1 MILMGKDI
9 RAWSAVVVACH
20 AIDISF
26 STTYSASIRC
36 TSSLL
41 RIKCPRHKL
50 LSYRYSAPPR
60 AMSRLLERVRQVNTG
75 ERCTRHCRM
84 DIACTASHVIGPRRQ
99 GNLWDDVFLLVDLS
113 FVSGTKPSTSSFR
126 ATLMECFPF
135 YSLRVAPY
143 STLCSSTKT
152 TL

>member
-1 MILMGKDI
+1 MSSRFRHAVSRGFERRLKRLPPACTTSSNLLTEMLMSAFERLDDLDGK
-9 RAWSAVVVACH
+9 RYTGLASAVAVACH

-36 TSSLL
+36 ISSLL

-84 DIACTASHVIGPRRQ
+84 DIACTASHVIGPQRQ
-99 GNLWDDVFLLVDLS
+99 GDL
-113 FVSGTKPSTSSFR
+113 
-126 ATLMECFPF
+126 
-135 YSLRVAPY
+135 
-143 STLCSSTKT
+143 
-152 TL
+152 